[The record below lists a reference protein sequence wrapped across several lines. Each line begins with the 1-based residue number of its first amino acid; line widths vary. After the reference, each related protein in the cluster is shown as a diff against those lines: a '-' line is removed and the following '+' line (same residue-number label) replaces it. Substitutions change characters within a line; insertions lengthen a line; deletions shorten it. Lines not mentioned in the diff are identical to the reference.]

1 MHTAL
6 QLCAD
11 DFGIEI
17 DQAPADLASLFP
29 DWQPHDRFGIVVHEP
44 FGAIGASY
52 LIQAAIVAFYD
63 VRPERRAGRGPGIAE
78 PNDVA
83 IYPEIYVF
91 HVGGRHGDYS
101 MFDFW
106 PARKE
111 VFVDADPRVVLDA
124 INDRAI
130 TRLAIPEGPSTPV
143 EHEYKEPAAARDRIQ
158 SVFVYSA
165 TGRVERPSITISGVG
180 VAVEANPR
188 DVLDPEKMCAE
199 LSAPEF
205 QRLDS
210 TDLVLLQRE
219 WARLVLQRATEAQ
232 CGLEVARSRRAALEQ
247 GSVLRE
253 TYRRISVDDALR
265 RLVPT
270 S

>member
-6 QLCAD
+6 QLSAD

-17 DQAPADLASLFP
+17 EDAPADLASLFP
-29 DWQPHDRFGIVVHEP
+29 DWQRHDRFGIVVHEP
-44 FGAIGASY
+44 FGALGASY
-52 LIQAAIVAFYD
+52 LIQASIVAFYD

-78 PNDVA
+78 PNNVA

-143 EHEYKEPAAARDRIQ
+143 EHEYKEPAAARDRIE

-165 TGRVERPSITISGVG
+165 TGRVVRPTITISGVG
-180 VAVEANPR
+180 PDVEANPR

-199 LSAPEF
+199 VSAPDF
-205 QRLDS
+205 RRLGSADPI
-210 TDLVLLQRE
+210 LLERE
-219 WARLVLQRATEAQ
+219 WARLILERASEAQ
-232 CGLEVARSRRAALEQ
+232 DGLELARSRRAALEEAR
-247 GSVLRE
+247 VLRE
-253 TYRRISVDDALR
+253 TYRRISVDEALN

-270 S
+270 I